1 MKSQCRSQKK
11 DKFVLIKLLLTV
23 RRLLAALQIDQMTLA
38 WLGEICALND
48 ESGSGG

>member
-1 MKSQCRSQKK
+1 MKSQRRSQKK

-23 RRLLAALQIDQMTLA
+23 RRLLAALQIDQMTL